1 MSVREEI
8 LAKAMALPQMPVAVQ
23 RILAYLGKSNADF
36 RELAEIIELDPG
48 VTVNVLRM
56 ANTPYFGSPGRVTT
70 VQDAVFLLGVNR
82 VYQLVLASGV
92 VPRTKDAIKGYCL
105 APGELLR
112 HSVAVAVG
120 AEAMSRALGLATP
133 SHVFT
138 AGLLSDIG
146 KTVMGEFLELDAK
159 PILELATGRDISFEQ
174 AEREVLGIDHAELGA
189 LLLARWEIPEPIVRC
204 VRWML
209 DPCSAPTVGQDI
221 DLVHLGHVLACM
233 AGIGLG
239 VDGLVYVACDKS
251 FERLGV
257 TQEAMF
263 VATESMIAGLAE
275 LEPMFLNL

>member
-1 MSVREEI
+1 MSAREEI
-8 LAKAMALPQMPVAVQ
+8 LARAMALPHMPVAVQ

-36 RELAEIIELDPG
+36 RQLADIIELDPG

-56 ANTPYFGSPGRVTT
+56 ANSPYFGSPGRVIT

-92 VPRTKDAIKGYCL
+92 VPRTKGEIKGYGL

-120 AEAMSRALGLATP
+120 AEAMASALGLTAP

-138 AGLLSDIG
+138 AGLLADIG
-146 KTVMGEFLELDAK
+146 KTVMGEFLEVDAK
-159 PILELATGRDISFEQ
+159 PIIELAASRDISFEQ
-174 AEREVLGIDHAELGA
+174 AEREVLGIDHAELGS
-189 LLLARWEIPEPIVRC
+189 LLLERWEIPEPIVRC

-209 DPCSAPTVGQDI
+209 DPCSAPFTGQDL

-263 VATESMIAGLAE
+263 TSTERMMAGLTE
-275 LEPMFLNL
+275 LEPMFLSL